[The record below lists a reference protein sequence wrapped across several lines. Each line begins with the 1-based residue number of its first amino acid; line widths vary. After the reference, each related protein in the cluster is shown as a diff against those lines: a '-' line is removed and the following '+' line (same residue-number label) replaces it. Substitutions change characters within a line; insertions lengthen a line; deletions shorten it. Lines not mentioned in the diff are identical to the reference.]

1 MMKIFENLVRYLI
14 VHTRRKGRLAFSSRE
29 ALSLVLI
36 VGLPFV
42 MVSSLS
48 INKNLHQNAAY
59 AYASSQDADISV
71 SDAERM
77 GRQLAAQVKGNPAA
91 LLKLKGAQIS
101 MIFNKP
107 GLQRHEGTMN
117 VWQYR
122 TNSCVLDLYVADGG
136 RGPVV
141 HYETRARVKASR
153 SDDDAMDNTAARDC
167 VRSVFLGHDGEA
179 TMVFASR

>member
-1 MMKIFENLVRYLI
+1 MMKIFENLVRYLL
-14 VHTRRKGRLAFSSRE
+14 VHTRRKGRLAFSSRD

-36 VGLPFV
+36 AGLPFV

-48 INKNLHQNAAY
+48 INKNIHQNAAY
-59 AYASSQDADISV
+59 AYASSQNADISI

-77 GRQLAAQVKGNPAA
+77 SRQVAAQVKGNPAA

-101 MIFNKP
+101 LLFSKP
-107 GLQRHEGTMN
+107 GLQRHEGDMN

-122 TNSCVLDLYVADGG
+122 TDSCVLDVYVADSG
-136 RGPVV
+136 RGNVV

-153 SDDDAMDNTAARDC
+153 SDDDALDMTAARDC
-167 VRSVFLGHDGEA
+167 VRSVFMGHDGEKPL
-179 TMVFASR
+179 VFASR